1 MTTRIF
7 IGLLIFMSLLALV
20 AVVGW
25 GESER
30 MGTFE
35 KAHLARSIEEGA
47 TLFESNCVGCHG
59 LQGKGIAGVGPALN
73 DFDFFVNRLDEIG
86 FSGSLRSYIEGTLAA
101 GRPVKS
107 ANWPAPMPTWGQAYG
122 GPLRAD
128 QIQDLANFILNWQDA
143 AVAAGAGEAQA
154 TPVPVEVS
162 GDPVERGMALIV
174 NKGCGGCHMIEGL
187 AGAAGQVGP
196 ELTHVATNAVT
207 RVDGQSAEE
216 YIRTS
221 ILNPSAYLVQECPTG
236 PCAPVMPQNYS
247 EQLATQELDDI
258 VTYLLTLE

>member
-7 IGLLIFMSLLALV
+7 IGLLVFMSLLALV
-20 AVVGW
+20 AVVGS

-30 MGTFE
+30 METFE
-35 KAHLARSIEEGA
+35 KAHLARSIEDGA
-47 TLFESNCVGCHG
+47 ALFESNCVGCHG
-59 LQGKGIAGVGPALN
+59 LQGKGITGVGPALN
-73 DFDFFVNRLDEIG
+73 DLHFFVNRLDEIG
-86 FSGSLRSYIEGTLAA
+86 FSGSLRSYIEGTVAA

-107 ANWPAPMPTWGQAYG
+107 ADWPASMPTWGQAYG
-122 GPLRAD
+122 GPLRDD
-128 QIQDLANFILNWQDA
+128 QLQDLTNFILNWEDA
-143 AVAAGAGEAQA
+143 AIAAGPGAAQA
-154 TPVPVEVS
+154 TPVSGEAI
-162 GDPVERGMALIV
+162 GDPGMALIV
-174 NKGCGGCHMIEGL
+174 SKGCGGCHMIEGL

-196 ELTHVATNAVT
+196 ELTNVATNAAT